1 MEVAVVAFVALAAGL
16 SLVVAERSMALVAAV
31 MARGSKS

>member
-1 MEVAVVAFVALAAGL
+1 MEVAVFAFVALAAGL
-16 SLVVAERSMALVAAV
+16 SLVVAERSMALLAAI